1 MLNISEHFYSVQGE
15 GANSGKP
22 AYFVR
27 LSGCDVGCP
36 WCDSP
41 SSWKIGGGVQM
52 SEEEIVR
59 HVEQCG
65 AQTAVITGGEPLMQN
80 LDALTALLKSNGI
93 GVWIETSGTKPFSG
107 VFDWVCLSPK
117 RFKKPLEEA
126 FLRANE
132 LKMVVGND
140 ADFLWAEECAAKV
153 GGQCLLLLQPE
164 WNVEATML
172 TKIVDYV
179 KRNQMWKISLQTHK
193 YMNIR

>member
-36 WCDSP
+36 WCDSI
-41 SSWKIGGGVQM
+41 SSWEVGGGENM
-52 SEEEIVR
+52 SEEEIIR
-59 HVEQCG
+59 YIEQCE
-65 AQTAVITGGEPLMQN
+65 ARTAVITGGEPLMQN
-80 LDALTALLKSNGI
+80 LDSFTALLKDKSI
-93 GVWIETSGTKPFSG
+93 EVWIETSGTKPFSG
-107 VFDWVCLSPK
+107 TFDWVCLSPK
-117 RFKKPLEEA
+117 KFKKPLDEA
-126 FLRANE
+126 FLRADE
-132 LKMVVGND
+132 LKIVVGND
-140 ADFLWAEECAAKV
+140 EDFLWAEECATKV

-164 WNVEATML
+164 WNMEAKML
-172 TKIVDYV
+172 AKIIEYV